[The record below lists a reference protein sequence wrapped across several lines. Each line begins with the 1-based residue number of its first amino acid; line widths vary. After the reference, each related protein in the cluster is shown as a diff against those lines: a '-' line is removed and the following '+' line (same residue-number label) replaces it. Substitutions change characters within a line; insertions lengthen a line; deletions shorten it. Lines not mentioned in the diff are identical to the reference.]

1 MKKQTLP
8 VVGMMCASCS
18 ARVERCLKEQPDVA
32 SVAVNLAGR
41 TALVEY
47 DEAQT
52 SLAAL
57 QKAVA
62 DAGYELIVESDRS
75 VALIEHRAAQLLL
88 RRTVVAW
95 LLALMV
101 MALSM
106 GWIDTEG
113 RDAAN
118 QWQLILAAISL
129 GYCGRQFFTTAWK
142 QLLHRSASM
151 DTLVALST
159 GISFLFS
166 TFNTFWGESFW
177 GAHGMEWYTYFDA
190 ATMITAFV
198 LLGRWLEERA
208 KNSTSAA
215 IRALIGLQPKAARLV
230 KDGAYHDV
238 PISTLERGDT
248 IELRPGERV
257 PIDGDVVSG
266 EAFIDASAMTGE
278 SALQRLTTGSQ
289 AMSGTMVKSGTLQL
303 RATRV
308 GEKTLLQRMIKA
320 VEEAQGSKAP
330 VQKLVDRVAL
340 IFVPAVLIIALLTFL
355 LHLFVFHSP
364 FSSLLLYPVS
374 VLVIAC
380 PCALGLATPTALM
393 VGIGRAAQQGI
404 LIKDAVGL
412 EQLKNVSAMVLDKT
426 GTLTIPRGGI
436 DVTTANHLAPE
447 ERESLK
453 PHAAEAIAELKA
465 QGVDIYL
472 MSGDEEEAVS
482 HWAKQAGID
491 HYKSKIL
498 PQDKQNLVA
507 ELQQKQHVVAMV
519 GDGVNDSQ
527 ALATADV
534 SIAMGHGT
542 DVAMNVAQVTLMN
555 DDLLRLPEAIALS
568 RKTVSTIR
576 QNLFWAFIY
585 NVVCIP
591 LAAGLPQLLGINVQI
606 TPTLAS
612 ALMACSSVSVVLN
625 SLRLKWR

>member
-106 GWIDTEG
+106 DWIDTEG

>member
-1 MKKQTLP
+1 
-8 VVGMMCASCS
+8 
-18 ARVERCLKEQPDVA
+18 
-32 SVAVNLAGR
+32 
-41 TALVEY
+41 
-47 DEAQT
+47 
-52 SLAAL
+52 
-57 QKAVA
+57 
-62 DAGYELIVESDRS
+62 
-75 VALIEHRAAQLLL
+75 
-88 RRTVVAW
+88 
-95 LLALMV
+95 
-101 MALSM
+101 
-106 GWIDTEG
+106 
-113 RDAAN
+113 
-118 QWQLILAAISL
+118 
-129 GYCGRQFFTTAWK
+129 
-142 QLLHRSASM
+142 
-151 DTLVALST
+151 
-159 GISFLFS
+159 
-166 TFNTFWGESFW
+166 
-177 GAHGMEWYTYFDA
+177 
-190 ATMITAFV
+190 
-198 LLGRWLEERA
+198 
-208 KNSTSAA
+208 
-215 IRALIGLQPKAARLV
+215 
-230 KDGAYHDV
+230 
-238 PISTLERGDT
+238 
-248 IELRPGERV
+248 
-257 PIDGDVVSG
+257 
-266 EAFIDASAMTGE
+266 MTGE
-278 SALQRLTTGSQ
+278 SALQRLTAGSQ

-472 MSGDEEEAVS
+472 MSGDEEETVS

-612 ALMACSSVSVVLN
+612 ALMSCSSVSVVLN

>member
-106 GWIDTEG
+106 DWIDTEG

-278 SALQRLTTGSQ
+278 SALQRLTAGSQ

-507 ELQQKQHVVAMV
+507 ELQQQQQVVAMV